1 MDLMDFILF
10 IILKVHQNPNVKCVS
25 IVGNKGGQISYT
37 LNQTFLN
44 VHQNPNVKCVS
55 IVGNKG
61 DQISYTLNQIF
72 LNG

>member
-1 MDLMDFILF
+1 
-10 IILKVHQNPNVKCVS
+10 
-25 IVGNKGGQISYT
+25 
-37 LNQTFLN
+37 
-44 VHQNPNVKCVS
+44 HQNPNVKCVS